1 MNKHHKVVNEDAG
14 PSGLGA
20 LFGRSEG
27 DGGSDTGDSSRWGGD
42 SARRHCQAEELQL
55 GWTDPQYVETHTKSI
70 FQRTSRAGLRQ
81 FRDHHWNAFGEE
93 NSDLLGSVL

>member
-55 GWTDPQYVETHTKSI
+55 GWTDPQFTHAKKPISQQTKRAATLSRPP
-70 FQRTSRAGLRQ
+70 FESSQQR
-81 FRDHHWNAFGEE
+81 
-93 NSDLLGSVL
+93 